1 MLFFFRASFN
11 VPLWL
16 LFMSQRCVSCPVLT
30 VDAVWGLIPA
40 SVPLTTQDP
49 SASCV
54 SNKTTNTS
62 GISYITR
69 FLPPRLCSCYTQ
81 PYYLFYAWPL
91 SVCVDVLQPCAR
103 QPVKTGEGAWMST
116 NAPVSADG
124 KELVAKSVRFNLL
137 YLHLSTETLQSGC
150 F

>member
-1 MLFFFRASFN
+1 MSLTSAAFMLFFPRASFN

-69 FLPPRLCSCYTQ
+69 FLPPPPLFMLYTALLPILCLASFCVCGCFAALCTPACQ
-81 PYYLFYAWPL
+81 NGGR
-91 SVCVDVLQPCAR
+91 CVDVNKCTC
-103 QPVKTGEGAWMST
+103 VGGWEGARCQIG
-116 NAPVSADG
+116 AI
-124 KELVAKSVRFNLL
+124 
-137 YLHLSTETLQSGC
+137 
-150 F
+150 